1 MRLFVAI
8 TPPRA
13 VLLEVRTAVDALKR
27 GNTPGVNALLR
38 WTRPETWHI
47 TVAFY
52 GEVAEDKAEDL
63 VERLGRV
70 AARTTPMELSL
81 AGAGRFGPRA
91 LWFGVQ
97 GQCDRLGRLAEAAGA
112 AARRCHVRMEDRPY
126 RPHLTL
132 ARVGG
137 VPRGA
142 GLDDQSG
149 PLDLGPLVD
158 RLRAFRSPGWLAGEV
173 ELFTVLDAGE
183 AAYVGSWSGAA
194 VGGSHAVPGTHG
206 SYGAVGGNGGIGGN
220 GSPPGKRYERVAHWP
235 LTGR

>member
-13 VLLEVRTAVDALKR
+13 VLLEVRTAVAALKR

-52 GEVAEDKAEDL
+52 GEVPEDKAEDL
-63 VERLGRV
+63 AERLGRV

-112 AARRCHVRMEDRPY
+112 AARRCHIRMEDRPY

-132 ARVGG
+132 ARVSG
-137 VPRGA
+137 VPRGVVQ
-142 GLDDQSG
+142 DDHTG
-149 PLDLGPLVD
+149 PLDLAPLVE
-158 RLRAFRSPGWLAGEV
+158 RLRAFRSPGWLVGEV
-173 ELFTVLDAGE
+173 ELFTVLDTGDAGDGGHGGH
-183 AAYVGSWSGAA
+183 AMLGSNGA
-194 VGGSHAVPGTHG
+194 
-206 SYGAVGGNGGIGGN
+206 
-220 GSPPGKRYERVAHWP
+220 SPAKRYERVAHWP

>member
-13 VLLEVRTAVDALKR
+13 VLLEVRAAVDALKR
-27 GNTPGVNALLR
+27 GNAPGVNALLR

-52 GEVAEDKAEDL
+52 GEVSEEKAADL
-63 VERLGRV
+63 VDRLGRV

-97 GQCDRLGRLAEAAGA
+97 GQCDRLGRLAEASGA
-112 AARRCHVRMEDRPY
+112 AARRCHIRVEDRPY

-132 ARVGG
+132 ARVNG
-137 VPRGA
+137 VPRGVTQ
-142 GLDDQSG
+142 DDQTG
-149 PLDLGPLVD
+149 PLDLAPIVD

-173 ELFTVLDAGE
+173 ELFTVAEVAGDH
-183 AAYVGSWSGAA
+183 ASHGAA
-194 VGGSHAVPGTHG
+194 AGHGT
-206 SYGAVGGNGGIGGN
+206 NGTG
-220 GSPPGKRYERVAHWP
+220 PYKRYERVAHWP

>member
-27 GNTPGVNALLR
+27 GNAPGVNALLR

-52 GEVAEDKAEDL
+52 GEVPEDKAEDL
-63 VERLGRV
+63 TERLGRV

-97 GQCDRLGRLAEAAGA
+97 GQCDRLGRLAESAGA
-112 AARRCHVRMEDRPY
+112 AARRCHIRMEDRPY

-132 ARVGG
+132 ARVSG
-137 VPRGA
+137 VPRGTA
-142 GLDDQSG
+142 QDDHTG
-149 PLDLGPLVD
+149 PLDLAPLVE
-158 RLRAFRSPGWLAGEV
+158 RLRAFRSPGWLVGEV
-173 ELFTVLDAGE
+173 ELFMVLDAGE
-183 AAYVGSWSGAA
+183 NGDGHGGHGLSGA
-194 VGGSHAVPGTHG
+194 T
-206 SYGAVGGNGGIGGN
+206 GA
-220 GSPPGKRYERVAHWP
+220 SPAKRYERVAHWP

>member
-13 VLLEVRTAVDALKR
+13 VLLEVRAAVDALKR
-27 GNTPGVNALLR
+27 GNTPEINALLR

-52 GEVAEDKAEDL
+52 GEVTEEKAADL
-63 VERLGRV
+63 ADRLGRV

-97 GQCDRLGRLAEAAGA
+97 GQHDRLGRLAEASGA
-112 AARRCHVRMEDRPY
+112 AARRCHIRMEDRPY

-132 ARVGG
+132 ARVTG
-137 VPRGA
+137 VPRGVTQ
-142 GLDDQSG
+142 DDQAG
-149 PLDLGPLVD
+149 PLDLAPIVD
-158 RLRAFRSPGWLAGEV
+158 RLKAFRSPGWLAGEV
-173 ELFTVLDAGE
+173 ELFTVAEAGE
-183 AAYVGSWSGAA
+183 PPAI
-194 VGGSHAVPGTHG
+194 
-206 SYGAVGGNGGIGGN
+206 GNGDSHGN
-220 GSPPGKRYERVAHWP
+220 GHGHSNGHANNGAPPYKRYERVAHWP

>member
-13 VLLEVRTAVDALKR
+13 VLLEVRAAVDALKR

-52 GEVAEDKAEDL
+52 GEVSEEKAADL

-91 LWFGVQ
+91 LFFGVQ

-112 AARRCHVRMEDRPY
+112 AARRCHIRVEDRPY

-132 ARVGG
+132 ARVNG

-142 GLDDQSG
+142 VHDDQTG
-149 PLDLGPLVD
+149 PLDLAPIVE
-158 RLRAFRSPGWLAGEV
+158 RLRGFRSPGWLAGEV
-173 ELFTVLDAGE
+173 ELFNVVEAGDVP
-183 AAYVGSWSGAA
+183 APN
-194 VGGSHAVPGTHG
+194 GSHSSGT
-206 SYGAVGGNGGIGGN
+206 N
-220 GSPPGKRYERVAHWP
+220 GSNGAPPYKRSERIAHWP

>member
-1 MRLFVAI
+1 MRLFVAV

-13 VLLEVRTAVDALKR
+13 VLLEVRAAVDALKR

-52 GEVAEDKAEDL
+52 GEVSEEKAADL
-63 VERLGRV
+63 VDRLGRV

-112 AARRCHVRMEDRPY
+112 AARRCHIRVEDRPY

-132 ARVGG
+132 ARVNG
-137 VPRGA
+137 VPRGTA
-142 GLDDQSG
+142 HDDQTG
-149 PLDLGPLVD
+149 PLDLAPIVD
-158 RLRAFRSPGWLAGEV
+158 RLRTFRSPGWLAGEI
-173 ELFTVLDAGE
+173 ELFTVAESGGDPAVPHGAPAG
-183 AAYVGSWSGAA
+183 SGANGA
-194 VGGSHAVPGTHG
+194 NGT
-206 SYGAVGGNGGIGGN
+206 N
-220 GSPPGKRYERVAHWP
+220 ERAP
-235 LTGR
+235 TNATNASRTGR

>member
-1 MRLFVAI
+1 MRLFVAV

-13 VLLEVRTAVDALKR
+13 VLLEVRAAVDALKR

-52 GEVAEDKAEDL
+52 GEVSEEKAADL
-63 VERLGRV
+63 VDRLGRV

-112 AARRCHVRMEDRPY
+112 AARRCHIRVEDRPY

-132 ARVGG
+132 ARVNG
-137 VPRGA
+137 VPRGTA
-142 GLDDQSG
+142 HDDQTG
-149 PLDLGPLVD
+149 PLDLAPIVD
-158 RLRAFRSPGWLAGEV
+158 RLRTFRSPGWLAGEV
-173 ELFTVLDAGE
+173 ELFTVAESGGDPAAAHGAPAGNS
-183 AAYVGSWSGAA
+183 ANGAN
-194 VGGSHAVPGTHG
+194 GTN
-206 SYGAVGGNGGIGGN
+206 GAG
-220 GSPPGKRYERVAHWP
+220 PYKRYERVAHWP

>member
-13 VLLEVRTAVDALKR
+13 VLLEVRAAVDALKR

-52 GEVAEDKAEDL
+52 GEVSEEKAADL
-63 VERLGRV
+63 VDRLGRV

-97 GQCDRLGRLAEAAGA
+97 GQCDRLGRLAEASGA
-112 AARRCHVRMEDRPY
+112 AARRCHIRVEDRPY

-132 ARVGG
+132 ARVNG
-137 VPRGA
+137 VPRGVTQ
-142 GLDDQSG
+142 DDQTG
-149 PLDLGPLVD
+149 PLDLAPIVD
-158 RLRAFRSPGWLAGEV
+158 RLRTFRSPGWLAGEV
-173 ELFTVLDAGE
+173 ELFTVTE
-183 AAYVGSWSGAA
+183 AAEA
-194 VGGSHAVPGTHG
+194 PGPN
-206 SYGAVGGNGGIGGN
+206 GGNGNGNGNGGN
-220 GSPPGKRYERVAHWP
+220 GNGGNGTAHIAHKRYERVAHWP

>member
-63 VERLGRV
+63 AERLGRV

-112 AARRCHVRMEDRPY
+112 AARRCHIRIEDRPY

-132 ARVGG
+132 ARVSG

-142 GLDDQSG
+142 GQDDQAG
-149 PLDLGPLVD
+149 PLDLGPLVE
-158 RLRAFRSPGWLAGEV
+158 RLRPFRSPGWLAGEV

-183 AAYVGSWSGAA
+183 AAHIGSLAGSTGA
-194 VGGSHAVPGTHG
+194 GGDGSHALAGLHG
-206 SYGAVGGNGGIGGN
+206 VGGNGN
-220 GSPPGKRYERVAHWP
+220 G
-235 LTGR
+235 

>member
-27 GNTPGVNALLR
+27 GNAPGVNALLR
-38 WTRPETWHI
+38 WTRPDTWHI

-52 GEVAEDKAEDL
+52 GEVPEDKADDL
-63 VERLGRV
+63 AERLGRV

-91 LWFGVQ
+91 PWLGVQ

-112 AARRCHVRMEDRPY
+112 AARRCHLRVEDRPY

-132 ARVGG
+132 ARVSG
-137 VPRGA
+137 VPRGT
-142 GLDDQSG
+142 GQDDQTG
-149 PLDLGPLVD
+149 PVDLAALVD

-183 AAYVGSWSGAA
+183 AAHVGSAAGTAGAD
-194 VGGSHAVPGTHG
+194 SHGLHMAH
-206 SYGAVGGNGGIGGN
+206 SGN
-220 GSPPGKRYERVAHWP
+220 GSLPGKRYERVAHWP

>member
-1 MRLFVAI
+1 MRLFVAV

-13 VLLEVRTAVDALKR
+13 VLLEVRAAVDALKR

-52 GEVAEDKAEDL
+52 GEVSEEKAADL
-63 VERLGRV
+63 VDRLGRV

-112 AARRCHVRMEDRPY
+112 AARRCHIRVEDRPY

-132 ARVGG
+132 ARVNG
-137 VPRGA
+137 VPRGTA
-142 GLDDQSG
+142 HDDQTG
-149 PLDLGPLVD
+149 PLDLAPIVD
-158 RLRAFRSPGWLAGEV
+158 RLRTFRSPGWLAGEV
-173 ELFTVLDAGE
+173 ELFTVAE
-183 AAYVGSWSGAA
+183 SG
-194 VGGSHAVPGTHG
+194 GDPAVPHG
-206 SYGAVGGNGGIGGN
+206 APAGNGAN
-220 GSPPGKRYERVAHWP
+220 GTNGAGPYKRYERVAHWP

>member
-13 VLLEVRTAVDALKR
+13 VLLEVRAAVDALKR
-27 GNTPGVNALLR
+27 GNSPGVNALLR

-52 GEVAEDKAEDL
+52 GEVSAEKAADL
-63 VERLGRV
+63 AERLGRV

-97 GQCDRLGRLAEAAGA
+97 GQCDRLGRLAEASGA
-112 AARRCHVRMEDRPY
+112 AARRCHIRVEDRPY

-132 ARVGG
+132 ARVSG
-137 VPRGA
+137 VPRGSTH
-142 GLDDQSG
+142 DDQSG
-149 PLDLGPLVD
+149 PLDLAPIVE
-158 RLRAFRSPGWLAGEV
+158 RLRPFRSPGWLAGEV
-173 ELFTVLDAGE
+173 ELFTVVETAEPAHSAQVAKG
-183 AAYVGSWSGAA
+183 ASGSNGTN
-194 VGGSHAVPGTHG
+194 GTNGTHG
-206 SYGAVGGNGGIGGN
+206 SATH
-220 GSPPGKRYERVAHWP
+220 KRYERVAHWP

>member
-13 VLLEVRTAVDALKR
+13 VLLEVRAAVDALKR

-52 GEVAEDKAEDL
+52 GEVSEEKAADL
-63 VERLGRV
+63 VDRLGRV

-97 GQCDRLGRLAEAAGA
+97 GQCDRLGRLAEASGA
-112 AARRCHVRMEDRPY
+112 AARRCHIRVEDRPY

-132 ARVGG
+132 ARVNG
-137 VPRGA
+137 VPRGVTQ
-142 GLDDQSG
+142 DDQTG
-149 PLDLGPLVD
+149 PLDLAPIVD

-173 ELFTVLDAGE
+173 ELFTVAEVAGDH
-183 AAYVGSWSGAA
+183 ASHGAA
-194 VGGSHAVPGTHG
+194 AGHGT
-206 SYGAVGGNGGIGGN
+206 NGTG
-220 GSPPGKRYERVAHWP
+220 PYKRYERVAHWP